1 MISDL
6 IPLPPSILQD
16 LSVYITQSQGY
27 VKSRLLC
34 MHALFFRSF
43 VLAIYF
49 SCHPPQNDEEYAPYI
64 QELQQGL
71 GVNLSNE
78 INILK
83 DIYLHIQEDEEK
95 RTKAMAEFLG
105 ISMETDIKEMEEDPA
120 ENEKDSMTVEESE
133 QRKEEKQK
141 EKIYVCYET
150 TRWWLVEE
158 RHSTLFEHPDLPLR
172 LHRPPKELIE
182 DE

>member
-34 MHALFFRSF
+34 MHALFSRSF

-49 SCHPPQNDEEYAPYI
+49 SCLPPQNDEEYAPYI

-71 GVNLSNE
+71 SVNLSNE

-120 ENEKDSMTVEESE
+120 ENEKDSTTVEESE

-150 TRWWLVEE
+150 TR
-158 RHSTLFEHPDLPLR
+158 
-172 LHRPPKELIE
+172 
-182 DE
+182 